1 MEIRQ
6 NNDVLTIESIPTS
19 GYKFIHA
26 VQKIT
31 TSEIT
36 LEDYTFTENV
46 SDITLTKDSYYLITE
61 VKLPDSVTPNN
72 YYILGSIIYNPLG
85 EVISVS
91 DLLNTDITDTNIIK
105 ESDEIL
111 FYYYLNKYY
120 VDLIQSKIFKNIFSC
135 DCLESKEDKL
145 IIDTLTMGLEVLRTL
160 EQYNQYYE
168 AQRILEKLSTC
179 NGNVP
184 INCGCNA

>member
-46 SDITLTKDSYYLITE
+46 SDITLTKDSYYIITE
-61 VKLPDSVTPNN
+61 IKLPDSVVPGG
-72 YYILGSIIYNPLG
+72 YYILGGVVYDPSGN
-85 EVISVS
+85 VISVS
-91 DLLNTDITDTNIIK
+91 DLLQVDIIETNIIK
-105 ESDEIL
+105 TSEEIL
-111 FYYYLNKYY
+111 FY
-120 VDLIQSKIFKNIFSC
+120 
-135 DCLESKEDKL
+135 
-145 IIDTLTMGLEVLRTL
+145 
-160 EQYNQYYE
+160 
-168 AQRILEKLSTC
+168 
-179 NGNVP
+179 
-184 INCGCNA
+184 